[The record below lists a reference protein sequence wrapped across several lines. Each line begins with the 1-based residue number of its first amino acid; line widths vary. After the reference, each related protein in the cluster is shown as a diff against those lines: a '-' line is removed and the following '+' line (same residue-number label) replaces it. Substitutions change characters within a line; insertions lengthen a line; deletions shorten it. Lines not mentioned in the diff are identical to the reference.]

1 MSKRSKYTVEE
12 KYDILMNYDNGVG
25 SIEEICF
32 KYKISTSTFYQWRY
46 KYEKHG
52 MDGLKESKK
61 CKKYSKE
68 IKEQALQDYFSRKY
82 SQLEISKKYGIS
94 DRSVFK
100 LWINKYNGHREI
112 TSTPKGMRQSMTKG
126 RTTSLNERIEIVQY
140 CIAHNNDYHKA
151 AETYKVSYNQ
161 VYQWVRKYES
171 GGENALQDTRG
182 RKKLEAELTP
192 EDRIRLEMKRLEAE
206 NEKLRA
212 ENAFLKK
219 LEQLEGRRY

>member
-25 SIEEICF
+25 SIEKICI
-32 KYKISTSTFYQWRY
+32 KYKISPSTFYQWRY

-52 MDGLKESKK
+52 MDGLKESR
-61 CKKYSKE
+61 KYNKYPKE
-68 IKEQALQDYFSRKY
+68 IKEQALRDYFSGKY
-82 SQLEISKKYGIS
+82 SQMEISKKYGIP

-112 TSTPKGMRQSMTKG
+112 TSTPKGMRQSMTKR

-151 AETYKVSYNQ
+151 AETYQVSYNQ
-161 VYQWVRKYES
+161 VYQWAKKYES
-171 GGENALQDTRG
+171 GGENALQDMRG
-182 RKKLEAELTP
+182 RKKPKVELTP
-192 EDRIRLEMKRLEAE
+192 EDRIRLEMKKLEAE
-206 NEKLRA
+206 NERLRA

-219 LEQLEGRRY
+219 LEELERRRY